1 MKKQRGLTLVGFI
14 FILIIAAFFA
24 LMAMRLV
31 PSYVEYFGVVKAMN
45 SLAAE
50 PNSAQKSM
58 SEIRGELNF
67 KASFQYV
74 DDSTL
79 SGRQAIRIDHSNGKS
94 NLIVDYNKQVPFLY
108 NISFL
113 LHFSKTVALS
123 GGPG

>member
-1 MKKQRGLTLVGFI
+1 MKKQRGLTLIGFI

-31 PSYVEYFGVVKAMN
+31 PSYIEYFGVVKSMK

-50 PNSAQKSM
+50 PNSANKSM
-58 SEIRGELNF
+58 ADIRGELNF

-79 SGRQAIRIDHSNGKS
+79 SGRQAVRVDRTNGKS
-94 NLIVDYNKQVPFLY
+94 NLVVDYNKKVPFLY

>member
-1 MKKQRGLTLVGFI
+1 MKKQSGMTLIGFI

-45 SLAAE
+45 ALAAE
-50 PNSAQKSM
+50 PGSAQM
-58 SEIRGELNF
+58 SLAKVRRDLDF

-74 DDSTL
+74 DDNTL
-79 SGRQAIRIDHSNGKS
+79 GGNQTVKLDHANGKA
-94 NLIVDYNKQVPFLY
+94 NLVVDYNKKIPFLY

-113 LHFSKTVALS
+113 VHFAKTVPLS
-123 GGPG
+123 GASG